1 MACSNPKHTI
11 HGNRTIQPSVPLKCF
26 PTGGCSLCQGWTTET
41 PGWCFGIV
49 FPCPIVDL
57 VCILCRGCCCKKSDS
72 LGITACTFVPFCTT
86 CLPILVRSTRS
97 FQDQLALPHNLPA
110 GSTCGSGSTRDAQAF
125 FFSCPDLL
133 AAADGNHW
141 KQLRGWSDV
150 IFGPTSGQPQVE
162 LRWYCWAMLNQNNL
176 FVSPA
181 MSSYLVWFRIPALPS
196 CQAEYV
202 QRHLLRRIWLAWT

>member
-1 MACSNPKHTI
+1 MVCSNPKHTI

-72 LGITACTFVPFCTT
+72 LGITACTFVPFCTM

-125 FFSCPDLL
+125 FFQLSGSAGCSGRKSLEATPRMVRCHFWTNFRTTTSSRIAVILL
-133 AAADGNHW
+133 SHVEP
-141 KQLRGWSDV
+141 KQL
-150 IFGPTSGQPQVE
+150 I
-162 LRWYCWAMLNQNNL
+162 C
-176 FVSPA
+176 
-181 MSSYLVWFRIPALPS
+181 
-196 CQAEYV
+196 
-202 QRHLLRRIWLAWT
+202 

>member
-125 FFSCPDLL
+125 FSAVRICWLQRTEIIGSNSEDGQMSFLDQLPD
-133 AAADGNHW
+133 NH
-141 KQLRGWSDV
+141 K
-150 IFGPTSGQPQVE
+150 
-162 LRWYCWAMLNQNNL
+162 
-176 FVSPA
+176 
-181 MSSYLVWFRIPALPS
+181 
-196 CQAEYV
+196 
-202 QRHLLRRIWLAWT
+202 